1 VYTRNLLTNFE
12 LDIPLF
18 ARRRL
23 QVLVSVER
31 RGVNE
36 ISWLTGAPNGRHVFR
51 KCSDKKKHYKSRV
64 YKQCS
69 GGACFLDDGS
79 QGNAVNAE
87 ASGADR
93 ERSRLSLSPL
103 PFSTVKTKNT
113 IFVMSSGRNKQ
124 G

>member
-1 VYTRNLLTNFE
+1 MKLAGSLEHPMGGMFSENAA
-12 LDIPLF
+12 I
-18 ARRRL
+18 
-23 QVLVSVER
+23 
-31 RGVNE
+31 
-36 ISWLTGAPNGRHVFR
+36 
-51 KCSDKKKHYKSRV
+51 KKHYKSRV